1 MLGICH
7 GAQLLAASF
16 GGAIRCRR
24 RRGAEPDRFD
34 PRPRREL
41 TESGARSPMSFAH
54 RRGLYR

>member
-1 MLGICH
+1 MLGIRL

-16 GGAIRCRR
+16 GSPI
-24 RRGAEPDRFD
+24 RRGRTEHDRFV
-34 PRPRREL
+34 PRPGREL